1 MRVQY
6 LAIEGVIGAG
16 KTSLAARMAERYGA
30 RLLLE
35 QHEENPFLADFYRD
49 SARFAFST
57 QMFFLLSRYRQQQEL
72 PQQDLFHDLLVA
84 DYLFAKDRIFAAL
97 TLEEREMALY
107 DKVARL
113 LERDIL
119 KPDLVMYLQMS
130 TERLMNNIRQRDR
143 SYERSMSEDYIRS
156 LNEAYNRFF
165 FNYTETPLLVINAT
179 AIDFVHNERDF
190 EDLMAQLN
198 RPISGVQY
206 YSPPSPAV

>member
-16 KTSLAARMAERYGA
+16 KSSLAMRMAERYRA

-35 QHEENPFLADFYRD
+35 QHEENPFLPDFYRD
-49 SARFAFST
+49 PARFAFST

-72 PQQDLFHDLLVA
+72 PQKDLFHDLLVA
-84 DYLFAKDRIFAAL
+84 DYLFAKDRIFATL
-97 TLEEREMALY
+97 TLEERELALY

-119 KPDLVMYLQMS
+119 KPDLVVYLQMS
-130 TERLMNNIRQRDR
+130 TERLMKNIRLRDR
-143 SYERSMSEDYIRS
+143 SYERSMNEDYIRS

-165 FNYTETPLLVINAT
+165 FNYTDSPLLVINAT
-179 AIDFVHNERDF
+179 AIDFVHKESDF

-206 YSPPSPAV
+206 YSPPP

>member
-16 KTSLAARMAERYGA
+16 KSSLATRMAERYSA

-35 QHEENPFLADFYRD
+35 QHEENPFLPDFYRD
-49 SARFAFST
+49 PGRFAFST

-72 PQQDLFHDLLVA
+72 PQKDLFHDLLVA
-84 DYLFAKDRIFAAL
+84 DYLFAKDRIFATL
-97 TLEEREMALY
+97 TLEERELSLY

-113 LERDIL
+113 LERDIF
-119 KPDLVMYLQMS
+119 KPDLVVYLQMS
-130 TERLMNNIRQRDR
+130 TERLMKNIRQRDR
-143 SYERSMSEDYIRS
+143 SYERNMDEEYLRA

-165 FNYTETPLLVINAT
+165 FSYTDTPLLVINAT
-179 AIDFVHNERDF
+179 AIDFVHNDTDF
-190 EDLMAQLN
+190 EDLVAQLN

-206 YSPPSPAV
+206 YSPPQ

>member
-16 KTSLAARMAERYGA
+16 KTSLAARMAERYRA

-35 QHEENPFLADFYRD
+35 QHEENPFLSDFYHD
-49 SARFAFST
+49 PLRFAFST

-72 PQQDLFHDLLVA
+72 PQKDLFHDLLVA
-84 DYLFAKDRIFAAL
+84 DYLFAKDRIFATL
-97 TLEEREMALY
+97 TLEERELALY

-119 KPDLVMYLQMS
+119 KPDLVVYLQMS
-130 TERLMNNIRQRDR
+130 TERLMKNIKRRDR

-165 FNYTETPLLVINAT
+165 FNYTDTPLLVINAT
-179 AIDFVHNERDF
+179 AIDFVHNEKDF
-190 EDLMAQLN
+190 EDLTAQLN

-206 YSPPSPAV
+206 YSPPQAA

>member
-1 MRVQY
+1 VRVQY

>member
-6 LAIEGVIGAG
+6 IAIEGVIGAG
-16 KTSLAARMAERYGA
+16 KTSLATRMAERYGG

-35 QHEENPFLADFYRD
+35 RHEENPFLADFYRD
-49 SARFAFST
+49 TGRFAFST

-72 PQQDLFHDLLVA
+72 PQKDLFHDLLVA

-107 DKVARL
+107 DKLARL
-113 LERDIL
+113 LERDVL
-119 KPDLVMYLQMS
+119 RPDLVVYLQMS
-130 TERLMNNIRQRDR
+130 TERLMQNIKRRDR
-143 SYERSMSEDYIRS
+143 SYERSMEEEYIRA

-165 FNYTETPLLVINAT
+165 FNYTDTPLLVINAT
-179 AIDFVHNERDF
+179 AIDFVHREKDF

-206 YSPPSPAV
+206 YSPPQ

>member
-1 MRVQY
+1 VRVQY

-16 KTSLAARMAERYGA
+16 KSSLATRMAERYGA

-35 QHEENPFLADFYRD
+35 QHEENPFLQDFYRD
-49 SARFAFST
+49 PARFAFST
-57 QMFFLLSRYRQQQEL
+57 QMFFLLSRYRQQLEL
-72 PQQDLFHDLLVA
+72 PQRDLFHDLLVA
-84 DYLFAKDRIFAAL
+84 DYLFAKDRIFATL
-97 TLEEREMALY
+97 TLEERELGLY

-119 KPDLVMYLQMS
+119 KPDLVVYLQMS
-130 TERLMNNIRQRDR
+130 TERLMKNIRLRDR
-143 SYERSMSEDYIRS
+143 DYERSMSADYIRD

-179 AIDFVHNERDF
+179 AIDFVHNEKDF
-190 EDLMAQLN
+190 ENLIAQLN

-206 YSPPSPAV
+206 YSPH

>member
-1 MRVQY
+1 MRLQY

-16 KTSLAARMAERYGA
+16 KTSLARKISERFGA

-35 QHEENPFLADFYRD
+35 QHEENPFLPDFYEDPR
-49 SARFAFST
+49 RFAFST

-72 PQQDLFHDLLVA
+72 PQRDLFHDLLVA
-84 DYLFAKDRIFAAL
+84 DYIFQKDRIFATL

-119 KPDLVMYLQMS
+119 KPDVVIYLQAS
-130 TERLMNNIRQRDR
+130 SERLLANIRLRNR
-143 SYERSMSEDYIRS
+143 PYEKGISEAYIRD
-156 LNEAYNRFF
+156 LNEAYNQFF
-165 FNYTETPLLVINAT
+165 FNYTDTPLLVINAT
-179 AIDFVHNERDF
+179 NIDFVKRDEDF
-190 EDLMAQLN
+190 EDLLAQLN

-206 YSPPSPAV
+206 YSPPALKS